1 MPSTISRASSGKLSS
16 TPCFRRTARR
26 YRRIEASSLSITLEA
41 KVRTEARPPSNL
53 PNRLYKVATS
63 WLGNIVAVI
72 GRQAAAPDY
81 PQGLLPRQFARDRED
96 FFESHVTHGGLRNT
110 RGACLRAVRFPSKT
124 AGRGAPPGNGSLRLR
139 LPACTRTG
147 RPPRPSGRNR
157 RPSSRRARIARYRT
171 SGRVR

>member
-41 KVRTEARPPSNL
+41 QVRSRHLIGNAINHCAGVVREAFLDAMFPADGQAVPQDRGEFFVHHSGSEGPDRGAAAIELAESAIEGGHQL
-53 PNRLYKVATS
+53 A
-63 WLGNIVAVI
+63 GNIVAVI

-96 FFESHVTHGGLRNT
+96 FFESH
-110 RGACLRAVRFPSKT
+110 
-124 AGRGAPPGNGSLRLR
+124 
-139 LPACTRTG
+139 
-147 RPPRPSGRNR
+147 
-157 RPSSRRARIARYRT
+157 
-171 SGRVR
+171 